1 MYRSGVWGT
10 DVVMERLDLN
20 LLLSLD
26 VLLAEGS
33 VLGAARR
40 MNLSSSAMSRTL
52 TRLRAATGDPLLV
65 RAGRGL
71 VMTPHAA
78 TLRDRVHTVVKDVR
92 SVLRPAG
99 DELDLAAL
107 DATFTIRVGRW
118 FMESISTALV
128 AAVLAAAPRVRI
140 RFVPKH
146 EKDLRALREGT
157 IDLEI
162 GLVGERAPEVRTK
175 FLFRDDFV
183 GVARAGHPMFGA
195 RKVTAKRFAASAQ
208 VMASQWGEFTGPV
221 DESLA
226 RAGLRRTVAVVVP
239 GFPDALRIA
248 GATNL
253 VTVVPRSM
261 LGGPLPLDEKTRAA
275 LRSFVLPVRVPEIRV
290 SAMWHPRLHADP
302 GHRWLRTKVSEC
314 FRVSQLLGGASSA
327 EV

>member
-1 MYRSGVWGT
+1 
-10 DVVMERLDLN
+10 MERLDLN
-20 LLLSLD
+20 LLIALD

-71 VMTPHAA
+71 IATPHATA
-78 TLRDRVHTVVKDVR
+78 LRDRVRAVVKDAR
-92 SVLRPAG
+92 SVLRPAS

-128 AAVLAAAPRVRI
+128 AAVLDAAPRARI

-195 RKVTAKRFAASAQ
+195 RKVTAKRFAASAH
-208 VMASQWGEFTGPV
+208 VLASQWGDFTGPV

-226 RAGLRRTVAVVVP
+226 RAGLRRTVAIVVP

-248 GATNL
+248 GATDL

-261 LGGPLPLDEKTRAA
+261 LVGPLPLDEKTRAA

-302 GHRWLRTKVSEC
+302 AHRWLRSKVSEC
-314 FRVSQLLGGASSA
+314 FRASQPLGGPTSGS
-327 EV
+327 EPK